1 MQSSLEFVRVSSHLD
16 NCNFGDSP
24 TLLATIVSNIIEWLL
39 DQCKYLI
46 LHMDTTPAKLLT
58 KKAFQ
63 FWVRLSSQWSYFYSN
78 FFVTV
83 SVCSFLKFHDCVN
96 ITRKSMKNNA
106 LSMCVVSQISNYF
119 QFVFL
124 LSCEKSFHVW
134 LVRPTLQ
141 KQYIKL
147 SCFSD
152 YIRSA
157 KNLLNLFFLLQ
168 ISTILSIDHFL

>member
-1 MQSSLEFVRVSSHLD
+1 MKKAYDYIYQVSSPI
-16 NCNFGDSP
+16 F
-24 TLLATIVSNIIEWLL
+24 TA
-39 DQCKYLI
+39 
-46 LHMDTTPAKLLT
+46 
-58 KKAFQ
+58 
-63 FWVRLSSQWSYFYSN
+63 

-141 KQYIKL
+141 RQYIKL